1 MPGTPQPQLPG
12 RPNLRGKHAQ
22 PCESSPPGD
31 FPAGRGL
38 WRPRSLGLNA
48 GSVTPCYAIT
58 EVLYSLS
65 TFPSVKQSKLP
76 ARNMSQGLSLSHACC
91 HTWSI
96 EGAGLTVASP
106 PKGPGTKETHS
117 LTRLHPCPLGL
128 PYPMSPLLAWVSTA
142 PSCFAL
148 RLTHLP
154 LVVPTPMEGETGML
168 ATWQRVI

>member
-1 MPGTPQPQLPG
+1 MPGTLQPQLPG
-12 RPNLRGKHAQ
+12 RPNLCGKHAQ

-38 WRPRSLGLNA
+38 WRLRGLGLNA

-76 ARNMSQGLSLSHACC
+76 ARNMSQRLCLSRACC

-96 EGAGLTVASP
+96 EGTGLTVASP

-142 PSCFAL
+142 PSCFAV

-154 LVVPTPMEGETGML
+154 LVVPPPWKERQGCWLPG
-168 ATWQRVI
+168 RG